1 VRVEALVDRPV
12 SDQEQPMASTLEEFI
27 AAYIRVSTTGQNEA
41 GQRAE
46 IEHWLRGQGIDPAKV
61 KWFVDKATRDHL
73 DRPAFKR
80 LQKAIFHGEVKTVV
94 VYKLDRLSGKLRDG
108 LNVLCEWCEKG
119 LRLVSVTQ
127 GIDFNGT
134 LGKMLAAVLFGVAE
148 MEQETRRERQA
159 AGIAVARKEGKYKG
173 RKVGTTKARDG
184 PDRAR
189 ELRGKGLSVE
199 EVGRSLGVSRNTVFR
214 YLREA

>member
-1 VRVEALVDRPV
+1 RWWVALFREPVMPDR
-12 SDQEQPMASTLEEFI
+12 LEDFI
-27 AAYIRVSTTGQNEA
+27 AAYVRVSTTGQNEA

-46 IEHWLRGQGIDPAKV
+46 LERWLRGNGLDPAKG
-61 KWFVDKATRDHL
+61 KWHVDKVTGDHL

-80 LQKAIFHGEVKTVV
+80 PQRAVSHCEGKTVI

-148 MEQETRRERQA
+148 MEQETRR
-159 AGIAVARKEGKYKG
+159 
-173 RKVGTTKARDG
+173 
-184 PDRAR
+184 
-189 ELRGKGLSVE
+189 
-199 EVGRSLGVSRNTVFR
+199 
-214 YLREA
+214 